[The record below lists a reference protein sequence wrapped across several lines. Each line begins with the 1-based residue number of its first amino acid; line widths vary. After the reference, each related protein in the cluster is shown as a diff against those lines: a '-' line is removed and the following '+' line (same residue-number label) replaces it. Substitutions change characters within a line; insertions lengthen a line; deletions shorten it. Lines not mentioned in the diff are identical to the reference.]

1 MNPVIGIDLGTTYSV
16 IAHVTETGQPE
27 VIPNL
32 HGDILTPSVIDF
44 SVNPPLVGVQAKE
57 RQAQGEEET
66 AAFFKRAMH
75 MSSYQLEYFGK
86 TYGAA
91 EMSALVLEYLKRSA
105 EGYFNAP
112 VTDAVITVPAYFQE
126 KQRSQT
132 LKAAEL
138 AGLSVLRL
146 INEPTAAILAY
157 RGTPGK
163 YLVYDLGGGTFDVT
177 LSEVKPDSIDVLA
190 IDGDHELG
198 GKDWDDQLLNDV
210 AQRFL
215 EDTGEDLFEAD
226 ISELRVAV
234 EKTKI
239 ALSQRMEVPLKV
251 NGQNTSRTYIFA
263 RRDFEQITSDLHD
276 LTMARVEH
284 VLRECGTR
292 WEDLNGVLL
301 VGGSTRMPKIREEIE
316 RRSGKPPLTGV
327 HPDQVVALGAALEA
341 QRLAD
346 ERSPKLKLP
355 QKTEVAGGLRLLPTL
370 NDIAAH
376 TLGMVAEDPDNPGH
390 YVNSA
395 IIPRGSRIPKPHT
408 KRYTFNVSD
417 PLNDRL
423 EIYVTQGED
432 RDLFAGGISFL
443 ELRAVS
449 GFDTPGVHTVDVTL
463 SYDRDAV
470 VHVNAV
476 SAGRALHVSRELLPD
491 DILGRFAPNKQR
503 NQLTVYL
510 VFDVSGSMRGEP
522 LREAKEAAQ
531 EFIRVL
537 QPDNLTHIGIMTV
550 ANEAK
555 IIHSPSS
562 EADALAEAIESIKI
576 GYGQG
581 NLGEPFALLNLE
593 LRHTPGDKS
602 AVVMADGRWV
612 RPEIAVDNAKICHRN
627 GIDVISVGFGN
638 QNISFLKDIAS
649 AGRDSIYA
657 PRGGLV
663 QTYKSIARE
672 LKLHQISG
680 RPS

>member
-1 MNPVIGIDLGTTYSV
+1 MSPVIGIDLGTTYSV

-32 HGDILTPSVIDF
+32 DGEFLTPSVIDF

-57 RQAQGEEET
+57 RQAQGEEDTE
-66 AAFFKRAMH
+66 AFFKRAMH
-75 MSSYQLEYFGK
+75 ISSYQMEYFGR

-105 EGYFNAP
+105 ENYFNAP

-126 KQRSQT
+126 TQRSQT
-132 LKAAEL
+132 LRAAEL
-138 AGLSVLRL
+138 AGLNVLRL

-177 LSEVKPDSIDVLA
+177 LSEVTSDSIDVLA

-198 GKDWDDQLLNDV
+198 GKDWDDQLLNNV

-239 ALSQRMEVPLKV
+239 ALSQRTEAPLKV
-251 NGQNTSRTYIFA
+251 NGRNLSRSYTIT
-263 RRDFEQITSDLHD
+263 RRDFEQITANLLD
-276 LTMARVEH
+276 LTIMRVEH
-284 VLRECGTR
+284 VLEESRTR

-301 VGGSTRMPKIREEIE
+301 VGGSTRMPKIREAIE

-341 QRLAD
+341 QRLVD
-346 ERSPKLKLP
+346 ERSLQFKLA
-355 QKTEVAGGLRLLPTL
+355 QKTEAAGGIRLLPTL
-370 NDIAAH
+370 NDITAH
-376 TLGMVAEDPDNPGH
+376 TLGMVAEDPDHPGH
-390 YVNSA
+390 YVNSL
-395 IIPRGSRIPKPHT
+395 IIPRGSRIPQPHT
-408 KRYTFNVSD
+408 KRYTFRVDD
-417 PLNDRL
+417 PLNDQL
-423 EIYVTQGED
+423 KVYVTQGED
-432 RDLFAGGISFL
+432 RDLFSGEISFL

-449 GFDTPGVHTVDVTL
+449 GFDAPGVHTVDVTL

-470 VHVNAV
+470 VHV
-476 SAGRALHVSRELLPD
+476 SAEAAGQALRVRREPLPD
-491 DILGRFAPNKQR
+491 DIPGRFAPNARR
-503 NQLTVYL
+503 NPLTVYL
-510 VFDVSGSMRGEP
+510 IFDVSGSMRNEP
-522 LREAKEAAQ
+522 LREAKEAAT

-537 QPDNLTHIGIMTV
+537 QPDDLTHIGIMTV
-550 ANEAK
+550 ADEAK
-555 IIHSPSS
+555 VIHRPSS
-562 EADALAEAIESIKI
+562 EVDAVVKAVESIWI
-576 GYGQG
+576 GKGQG
-581 NLGEPFALLNLE
+581 NKGEPFGLLNAE
-593 LRHTPGDKS
+593 LQHAVGDKF

-612 RPEIAVDNAKICHRN
+612 RPERAVNNAKICHSN

-638 QNISFLKDIAS
+638 QNISFLKHIAS

-663 QTYKSIARE
+663 QTYNSIARE

-680 RPS
+680 RSS